1 MFKTTVGDLL
11 NAIPYSSFFGDIN
24 VEISGITCDSNKVE
38 PLNVFAALKGFRQDG
53 RIYAKSAVE
62 KGATAILSYADP
74 LEDFP
79 YRNISWIVCQND
91 RLSFSMASSF
101 LYPIMGKKTKLVG
114 VTGTNGKT
122 TIVYLLR
129 SIFNTC
135 GGGAILST
143 VEYDDNQFL
152 KPAERTTPE
161 ADFINRWLCKLSELE
176 IPYAAMEVSSHSI
189 ELHRVS
195 SLQFDAVGF
204 TNLTRDHLD
213 FHKTMEN
220 YFEAKKKL
228 FSLLKK
234 EGFSVINIDNDYGLR
249 LVSEIANQNI
259 IKVGTAS
266 SADIFAE
273 DVSITLEGIK
283 ATVNTQ
289 IGKIQVDS
297 NLTGRYNL
305 TNILFAIAF
314 SIGFNIKKEFIE
326 EGIKKFT
333 GVSGRLQRVDAGQN
347 FYLFV
352 DYAHTDDALKNVLF
366 NLKPLVKGKLITV
379 FGCGGDRD
387 KTKRPLMGAVSAKL
401 SDVIILTTDNS
412 RSEDPDEIA
421 KDIEPGIFSELN
433 NSKIY
438 LKELDRREAIK
449 KAINLASEGDVIL
462 IAGKGHERTQTI
474 KGNVIPFHDPTVALE
489 ILLESKK

>member
-11 NAIPYSSFFGDIN
+11 SAIPYSSFFGDVN
-24 VEISGITCDSNKVE
+24 VEISGITCNSNNVE

-62 KGATAILSYADP
+62 NGAAAILAHADP
-74 LEDFP
+74 LDDFP
-79 YRNISWIVCQND
+79 YKNVPWIVCQND

-101 LYPIMGKKTKLVG
+101 LYPLTRNNPRLVG

-143 VEYDDNQFL
+143 VEYDDGQVL
-152 KPAERTTPE
+152 KPADRTTPE
-161 ADFINRWLCKLSELE
+161 ADFINKWLCKISKYK

-234 EGFSVINIDNDYGLR
+234 EGFAVINIDNDYGLR
-249 LVSEIANQNI
+249 LVSEIANQRI
-259 IKVGTAS
+259 IKVGTVP

-273 DVSITLEGIK
+273 DVSISLEGIK

-289 IGKIQVDS
+289 IGKIEVAS
-297 NLTGRYNL
+297 KLTGGYNL
-305 TNILFAIAF
+305 MNILFAIAF
-314 SIGFNIKKEFIE
+314 SVGFKIDKNCIE
-326 EGIKKFT
+326 EGIRKFE
-333 GVSGRLQRVDAGQN
+333 GVHGRLQRVDAGQS

-352 DYAHTDDALKNVLF
+352 DYAHTDDALKNVLL

-433 NSKIY
+433 NSAIY
-438 LKELDRREAIK
+438 LKELDRREAIR
-449 KAINLASEGDVIL
+449 KAIELASEGDVIL

-474 KGNVIPFHDPTVALE
+474 KGKVTPFHDPTVAME
-489 ILLESKK
+489 ILMESKK